1 MYLFQGLHVGSPSF
15 RSPSLKS
22 EHPALTF
29 SFLMIYFCT
38 PETES
43 SRQKSL
49 RTRIHNTVVSE
60 LVIQQKLRQKICDS
74 SVPGLINWQTL
85 TNDFYSPPV
94 TVSANM

>member
-1 MYLFQGLHVGSPSF
+1 MKDVQAEGEVYHSKANIQHFQTTRCSIFPFFWFVFAHLNRDPVDK
-15 RSPSLKS
+15 KS
-22 EHPALTF
+22 
-29 SFLMIYFCT
+29 MRI
-38 PETES
+38 
-43 SRQKSL
+43 
-49 RTRIHNTVVSE
+49 RIHNVAVSE